1 MCGEPEVAKV
11 SVLNFMYLLRANL
24 FSNLSEDIRGIE
36 FREADLKSVAI
47 YQLGFP
53 SKIEMIESCMNILS

>member
-1 MCGEPEVAKV
+1 MILMAICFVFMCGEPEVTNV
-11 SVLNFMYLLRANL
+11 SVLNFMYLLKPNL

-47 YQLGFP
+47 
-53 SKIEMIESCMNILS
+53 